1 MRAVLPETPSEDLKV
16 GRKWFARPT
25 TLADVARAQPAD
37 FAPVT
42 MLSCTQSCCVF
53 FRSSAVDSFLLA
65 DDADMINL
73 DALKSSK
80 PDKDRTIRNSAKL
93 RNYGLRSMLSTAA
106 SPEHRTCLSPV
117 TLKVGADLI

>member
-1 MRAVLPETPSEDLKV
+1 MSAEYCGQGRLTMRAVLPETPSEDLKV

-25 TLADVARAQPAD
+25 TVADVASAQPAD

-65 DDADMINL
+65 DDADMIDL
-73 DALKSSK
+73 FGKKCCK
-80 PDKDRTIRNSAKL
+80 PDKDR
-93 RNYGLRSMLSTAA
+93 
-106 SPEHRTCLSPV
+106 
-117 TLKVGADLI
+117 